1 AFKASQSPFEP
12 CGVAMAELACFCYPH
27 LENDSYRFIPFNN
40 LAIKCMLTAKVEK
53 KDQDKFYN
61 SIIYGI
67 APPPQFKKRYNTN
80 DNSRGMNYETAMFNK
95 VAVLICEALNSI
107 KVTQSDVASV
117 LSRVV
122 SVRHLENLVL
132 RRENHQDVLFH
143 SKELLLKS
151 VLIAIGHS
159 KEIETTATAEGG
171 EIVFQNAAFTMWK
184 LTYLEHKLM
193 PILDQNFIE
202 YKITVNEDK
211 PISESHVKELIA
223 ELRWQYNKFAVITHG
238 KGHYRVVKY
247 SSVANHAD
255 RVYATFK
262 SNNKNGG
269 PLEFNL
275 LDQRI
280 IWQNWYAFTSSMKQ
294 GNTLDVCKKLLFQ
307 KMKRESNPF
316 KGLSTDRKMDEV
328 SQVGI

>member
-1 AFKASQSPFEP
+1 
-12 CGVAMAELACFCYPH
+12 MAELACFCYPH
-27 LENDSYRFIPFNN
+27 LENDSYKFIPFNN

-80 DNSRGMNYETAMFNK
+80 DNSRGMNYETAMPNK

-132 RRENHQDVLFH
+132 RRENHQDVPFH

-151 VLIAIGHS
+151 VLIAIGYS

-171 EIVFQNAAFTMWK
+171 EIVFQNVAFTMWK
-184 LTYLEHKLM
+184 LTYLEHKFL

-255 RVYATFK
+255 RVPATFK

-280 IWQNWYAFTSSMKQ
+280 IWQNWYAFPSSMKQ

>member
-1 AFKASQSPFEP
+1 
-12 CGVAMAELACFCYPH
+12 
-27 LENDSYRFIPFNN
+27 
-40 LAIKCMLTAKVEK
+40 MLTAKVDK

-80 DNSRGMNYETAMFNK
+80 DNSRGMNYETPMFNK
-95 VAVLICEALNSI
+95 VAMLICEALNSV

-171 EIVFQNAAFTMWK
+171 EIVFQNAAFTMWR

-262 SNNKNGG
+262 SNNKNGNM
-269 PLEFNL
+269 LEFNL

-294 GNTLDVCKKLLFQ
+294 GNALDVCKRLLFQ
-307 KMKRESNPF
+307 KMKRESNLF

>member
-1 AFKASQSPFEP
+1 
-12 CGVAMAELACFCYPH
+12 MAELACFCYPQ
-27 LENDSYRFIPFNN
+27 LENDSYKFVPFNS
-40 LAIKCMLTAKVEK
+40 LAIKCMLAAKVER
-53 KDQDKFYN
+53 KDMDKFYN
-61 SIIYGI
+61 SIVYGI

-80 DNSRGMNYETAMFNK
+80 DNSRGMNYESSMFTK
-95 VAVLICEALNSI
+95 VAMLICEALDSLKI
-107 KVTQSDVASV
+107 TQSTVSSV

-132 RRENHQDVLFH
+132 RKENKQDVLFH
-143 SKELLLKS
+143 SKELLIKS
-151 VLIAIGHS
+151 TLIAIGQS

-184 LTYLEHKLM
+184 LTYLTHELM
-193 PILDQNFIE
+193 PILDQNFVE
-202 YKITVNEDK
+202 YKITVNDIK
-211 PISESHVKELIA
+211 PVAESHVKELVA
-223 ELRWQYNKFAVITHG
+223 ELRWQYNKFAAITHG

-262 SNNKNGG
+262 SNVKTGTVN
-269 PLEFNL
+269 EFEL

-280 IWQNWYAFTSSMKQ
+280 IWQNWYAFASSMKQ

-307 KMKRESNPF
+307 KMRQEKNHF
-316 KGLSTDRKMDEV
+316 KGLSTERKMDEV
-328 SQVGI
+328 SQIGI

>member
-1 AFKASQSPFEP
+1 
-12 CGVAMAELACFCYPH
+12 
-27 LENDSYRFIPFNN
+27 
-40 LAIKCMLTAKVEK
+40 MLTAKVEK

-61 SIIYGI
+61 SIVYGI

-328 SQVGI
+328 SQIGI

>member
-1 AFKASQSPFEP
+1 
-12 CGVAMAELACFCYPH
+12 MAELACFCYPN
-27 LENDSYRFIPFNN
+27 LENDSYKFNPFNN
-40 LAIKCMLTAKVEK
+40 FAIKCMWKPKVEK
-53 KDQDKFYN
+53 KDQDKFNN

-67 APPPQFKKRYNTN
+67 APTQQFKKRYNTN

-223 ELRWQYNKFAVITHG
+223 ELRWQYNKFAIITHG

-280 IWQNWYAFTSSMKQ
+280 KGQNWYAFTSSMKQ

-328 SQVGI
+328 SQVEI

>member
-1 AFKASQSPFEP
+1 
-12 CGVAMAELACFCYPH
+12 
-27 LENDSYRFIPFNN
+27 
-40 LAIKCMLTAKVEK
+40 MLTAKVEK

-269 PLEFNL
+269 SLEFNL

>member
-1 AFKASQSPFEP
+1 
-12 CGVAMAELACFCYPH
+12 
-27 LENDSYRFIPFNN
+27 
-40 LAIKCMLTAKVEK
+40 
-53 KDQDKFYN
+53 
-61 SIIYGI
+61 
-67 APPPQFKKRYNTN
+67 
-80 DNSRGMNYETAMFNK
+80 MNYETAMFNK

-107 KVTQSDVASV
+107 KVTQSDIASV

-159 KEIETTATAEGG
+159 KDIETTATAEGG

-269 PLEFNL
+269 SLEFNL

>member
-1 AFKASQSPFEP
+1 
-12 CGVAMAELACFCYPH
+12 MNDTACFCYPH
-27 LENDSYRFIPFNN
+27 LENDSYKFIPFNN

-95 VAVLICEALNSI
+95 VAMLICEALNSI

-193 PILDQNFIE
+193 PIPDQNFIE

-238 KGHYRVVKY
+238 KGHYRVIKY

-262 SNNKNGG
+262 SNNKNGS

-307 KMKRESNPF
+307 KIKRESNPF

>member
-1 AFKASQSPFEP
+1 
-12 CGVAMAELACFCYPH
+12 MAELACFCYPH
-27 LENDSYRFIPFNN
+27 LENDSYKFIPFNS

-80 DNSRGMNYETAMFNK
+80 DNSRGMNYETDMFKK
-95 VAVLICEALNSI
+95 VATLICEALNSV
-107 KVTQSDVASV
+107 KVTQSDVANV

-122 SVRHLENLVL
+122 SVRHLENLVI
-132 RRENHQDVLFH
+132 RKENYQDVLFH
-143 SKELLLKS
+143 SKELLIKS
-151 VLIAIGHS
+151 VLIAIGHI

-171 EIVFQNAAFTMWK
+171 EIVFQNAAFTMWR
-184 LTYLEHKLM
+184 LTYLEHQLM
-193 PILDQNFIE
+193 PILDQNFVE
-202 YKITVNEDK
+202 YKVTLNEDK
-211 PISESHVKELIA
+211 PISESHVKELVA
-223 ELRWQYNKFAVITHG
+223 ELRWQYNKFAAITHG
-238 KGHYRVVKY
+238 KGHYRIVKY

-262 SNNKNGG
+262 SNSKNSM
-269 PLEFNL
+269 LSEFNL

-294 GNTLDVCKKLLFQ
+294 GNSLDVCKKLLFQ
-307 KMKRESNPF
+307 KMKQDKSSF

-328 SQVGI
+328 SQVGV

>member
-1 AFKASQSPFEP
+1 
-12 CGVAMAELACFCYPH
+12 
-27 LENDSYRFIPFNN
+27 
-40 LAIKCMLTAKVEK
+40 MLTAKVEK

-80 DNSRGMNYETAMFNK
+80 DNSRGMNYENAMFNK
-95 VAVLICEALNSI
+95 VAMLICEALNSI

-211 PISESHVKELIA
+211 PVSESHVKELIA

-269 PLEFNL
+269 LLEFNL

>member
-1 AFKASQSPFEP
+1 
-12 CGVAMAELACFCYPH
+12 MTELACFCYR
-27 LENDSYRFIPFNN
+27 LENDSYKFIPFNN
-40 LAIKCMLTAKVEK
+40 FAIKCMWTAKVEK

-223 ELRWQYNKFAVITHG
+223 ELRWQYNKFAIITHG

-307 KMKRESNPF
+307 KMKRESYPF
-316 KGLSTDRKMDEV
+316 NRLSTDRKMDEV
-328 SQVGI
+328 SQVEI

>member
-1 AFKASQSPFEP
+1 
-12 CGVAMAELACFCYPH
+12 MAELACFCYPH
-27 LENDSYRFIPFNN
+27 LENDSYKFIPFNN

-159 KEIETTATAEGG
+159 KEIETTPTAEGG
-171 EIVFQNAAFTMWK
+171 EIVFQNTAFTMWK

-280 IWQNWYAFTSSMKQ
+280 IWQNWLRIYVLNETRY
-294 GNTLDVCKKLLFQ
+294 TLDVCKKLLFQ
-307 KMKRESNPF
+307 KSKRESNPF
-316 KGLSTDRKMDEV
+316 KGLSTDRKMDEI

>member
-1 AFKASQSPFEP
+1 
-12 CGVAMAELACFCYPH
+12 MAEVVCICYPN
-27 LENDSYRFIPFNN
+27 LENDSYKFIPFNN

-67 APPPQFKKRYNTN
+67 APPPQFRKRYNTN

-95 VAVLICEALNSI
+95 VAMLICEALNSI

-117 LSRVV
+117 LSRVI

-238 KGHYRVVKY
+238 KGHYRVIKY

-262 SNNKNGG
+262 SNNKNGS

-307 KMKRESNPF
+307 KIKRESNPF

>member
-1 AFKASQSPFEP
+1 
-12 CGVAMAELACFCYPH
+12 MAELACLCYPH
-27 LENDSYRFIPFNN
+27 LESDTYRFIPFNS
-40 LAIKCMLTAKVEK
+40 LAIKCMLTAKVDK

-80 DNSRGMNYETAMFNK
+80 DNSRGMNYETPMFNK
-95 VAVLICEALNSI
+95 VAVLICEALISI
-107 KVTQSDVASV
+107 RVTHSDVASV
-117 LSRVV
+117 LSKVI

-143 SKELLLKS
+143 SKELLLRS

-171 EIVFQNAAFTMWK
+171 EVVFQNAAFTMWK
-184 LTYLEHKLM
+184 LTYLEHRLM

-211 PISESHVKELIA
+211 PISESHVRELIA

-238 KGHYRVVKY
+238 KGHYRVIKY

-262 SNNKNGG
+262 SNNKNGNVIE
-269 PLEFNL
+269 LNL

-294 GNTLDVCKKLLFQ
+294 GNTLEICKKLLFQ

-328 SQVGI
+328 SQIGI

>member
-1 AFKASQSPFEP
+1 
-12 CGVAMAELACFCYPH
+12 MAELACFCYPQ
-27 LENDSYRFIPFNN
+27 LENDSYKFIPFNN

-80 DNSRGMNYETAMFNK
+80 DNSRGMNYENAMFNK
-95 VAVLICEALNSI
+95 VAMLICEALNSI

-211 PISESHVKELIA
+211 PVSESHVKELIA

-269 PLEFNL
+269 LLEFNL

>member
-1 AFKASQSPFEP
+1 
-12 CGVAMAELACFCYPH
+12 MAELACFCYPH
-27 LENDSYRFIPFNN
+27 LENDSYRFIPFNS
-40 LAIKCMLTAKVEK
+40 LAIKCMLTAKVDK

-80 DNSRGMNYETAMFNK
+80 DNSRGMNCETPMFNK

-117 LSRVV
+117 LSKVI
-122 SVRHLENLVL
+122 SVRRLENLVL

-143 SKELLLKS
+143 SKELLLRS

-171 EIVFQNAAFTMWK
+171 EVVFQNAAFTMWK
-184 LTYLEHKLM
+184 LTYLEHRLM

-211 PISESHVKELIA
+211 PISESHVRELIA

-262 SNNKNGG
+262 SNNKNGNVI
-269 PLEFNL
+269 EFNL

-294 GNTLDVCKKLLFQ
+294 GNTLEICKKLLFQ

-328 SQVGI
+328 SQIGI

>member
-1 AFKASQSPFEP
+1 
-12 CGVAMAELACFCYPH
+12 MAELACFCYPH
-27 LENDSYRFIPFNN
+27 LENDSYRFIPFNS
-40 LAIKCMLTAKVEK
+40 LAIKCMLTAKVDK

-80 DNSRGMNYETAMFNK
+80 DNSRGMNYETPMFNK

-107 KVTQSDVASV
+107 KVTQSDVANV
-117 LSRVV
+117 LSKVV

-202 YKITVNEDK
+202 YKITMNEDR
-211 PISESHVKELIA
+211 PISESYVKELIA

-262 SNNKNGG
+262 SNNKNGNMM
-269 PLEFNL
+269 EFNL

-294 GNTLDVCKKLLFQ
+294 GNALDICKKLLFQ

-328 SQVGI
+328 SQIGI

>member
-1 AFKASQSPFEP
+1 
-12 CGVAMAELACFCYPH
+12 MAELACFCYPH
-27 LENDSYRFIPFNN
+27 LENDSYKFIPFNS
-40 LAIKCMLTAKVEK
+40 LAIKCMLTAKVDK

-67 APPPQFKKRYNTN
+67 APPTQFKKRYNTS
-80 DNSRGMNYETAMFNK
+80 DNSRGMNYETPMFNK
-95 VAVLICEALNSI
+95 VAALICEALNSI
-107 KVTQSDVASV
+107 KVTQSNIASV
-117 LSRVV
+117 LSKVV

-132 RRENHQDVLFH
+132 RKENHQDVLFH

-262 SNNKNGG
+262 SINKSGSMM
-269 PLEFNL
+269 EFNL

-294 GNTLDVCKKLLFQ
+294 GNTLEICKKLLFQ
-307 KMKRESNPF
+307 KMKRESNSF

-328 SQVGI
+328 SQIGI

>member
-1 AFKASQSPFEP
+1 
-12 CGVAMAELACFCYPH
+12 MAELACFCYPH
-27 LENDSYRFIPFNN
+27 LENDSYKFIPFNN
-40 LAIKCMLTAKVEK
+40 LAIKRKVTAKVEK

-223 ELRWQYNKFAVITHG
+223 ELRWQYNKFAIITHG

-280 IWQNWYAFTSSMKQ
+280 IWQNWYAFTSPMKQ

-316 KGLSTDRKMDEV
+316 NVLSTDRKMDEV
-328 SQVGI
+328 SQVEI

>member
-1 AFKASQSPFEP
+1 
-12 CGVAMAELACFCYPH
+12 MAELACFCYPH
-27 LENDSYRFIPFNN
+27 LENDSYKFIPFNN

-107 KVTQSDVASV
+107 KVTQSDVANV
-117 LSRVV
+117 LSSLV

-151 VLIAIGHS
+151 VLIAIDHS

-184 LTYLEHKLM
+184 LAYLEHKLM
-193 PILDQNFIE
+193 PPLDQNFIE

-223 ELRWQYNKFAVITHG
+223 ELRWQYNKFAVITHA

-255 RVYATFK
+255 RVYATFQ

-316 KGLSTDRKMDEV
+316 KGLSTDRKIDEV

>member
-1 AFKASQSPFEP
+1 
-12 CGVAMAELACFCYPH
+12 MAELASFGYPD

-80 DNSRGMNYETAMFNK
+80 DNSRGMNYENAMFNK
-95 VAVLICEALNSI
+95 VAMLICEALNSI

-307 KMKRESNPF
+307 KMKRESNLF

>member
-1 AFKASQSPFEP
+1 
-12 CGVAMAELACFCYPH
+12 
-27 LENDSYRFIPFNN
+27 
-40 LAIKCMLTAKVEK
+40 MLTAKVEK
-53 KDQDKFYN
+53 KNQDKFYN

-262 SNNKNGG
+262 SNTKNGG
-269 PLEFNL
+269 SLEFNL

>member
-1 AFKASQSPFEP
+1 
-12 CGVAMAELACFCYPH
+12 MAELACFCYPH
-27 LENDSYRFIPFNN
+27 LENDSYKFIPFNN
-40 LAIKCMLTAKVEK
+40 LAIKAMLTAKVDK
-53 KDQDKFYN
+53 KDMDKFYD

-80 DNSRGMNYETAMFNK
+80 DNSRGMNFETIMFTK
-95 VAVLICEALNSI
+95 VAMLICEALNSL
-107 KVTQSDVASV
+107 KVTQANVSNV

-122 SVRHLENLVL
+122 SIRHLENLVI
-132 RRENHQDVLFH
+132 RKENPQDILFH
-143 SKELLLKS
+143 SKDLLLKS
-151 VLIAIGHS
+151 TLIAIGQS
-159 KEIETTATAEGG
+159 KEIETTITAEGG

-184 LTYLEHKLM
+184 LTYLEHQLM

-202 YKITVNEDK
+202 YKVTLNEDK
-211 PISESHVKELIA
+211 PISDVHVKELVA

-238 KGHYRVVKY
+238 KGHYRIVKY

-262 SNNKNGG
+262 SNVKTGVNND
-269 PLEFNL
+269 FNL

-280 IWQNWYAFTSSMKQ
+280 IWQNWYAFTSTMKQ
-294 GNTLDVCKKLLFQ
+294 GNTLDVCKRLLFQ
-307 KMKRESNPF
+307 KMKPEKNPF

-328 SQVGI
+328 SQVGV

>member
-27 LENDSYRFIPFNN
+27 LENDSYKFIPFNN

-80 DNSRGMNYETAMFNK
+80 DNSRGMNYENAMFNK
-95 VAVLICEALNSI
+95 VAMLICEALNSI

-294 GNTLDVCKKLLFQ
+294 GNNLDVCKKLLFK

>member
-1 AFKASQSPFEP
+1 
-12 CGVAMAELACFCYPH
+12 MAELACFCYPH
-27 LENDSYRFIPFNN
+27 LENDSYKFIPFNN

-117 LSRVV
+117 LSRIV

-202 YKITVNEDK
+202 YKITLNEDK

-280 IWQNWYAFTSSMKQ
+280 IWQNWYAFTS
-294 GNTLDVCKKLLFQ
+294 
-307 KMKRESNPF
+307 
-316 KGLSTDRKMDEV
+316 
-328 SQVGI
+328 

>member
-1 AFKASQSPFEP
+1 
-12 CGVAMAELACFCYPH
+12 MAELACFCYPH
-27 LENDSYRFIPFNN
+27 LENDSYKFIPFNN
-40 LAIKCMLTAKVEK
+40 LAITCMLTAKVEK

-67 APPPQFKKRYNTN
+67 APPPQFRKRYNTN

-159 KEIETTATAEGG
+159 KEIETTATAEAG

-255 RVYATFK
+255 RVYATFR

-280 IWQNWYAFTSSMKQ
+280 IWQNSYAFTSSMKQ
-294 GNTLDVCKKLLFQ
+294 GNALDVCKKLLFQ

>member
-1 AFKASQSPFEP
+1 
-12 CGVAMAELACFCYPH
+12 MAELACFCYPH
-27 LENDSYRFIPFNN
+27 LENDSYKFIPFNN

-80 DNSRGMNYETAMFNK
+80 DNSRGMNPETAMFNK

-107 KVTQSDVASV
+107 KVTQSDVANV
-117 LSRVV
+117 LSSLA

-151 VLIAIGHS
+151 VLIAIDHS

-184 LTYLEHKLM
+184 LAYLEHKLM
-193 PILDQNFIE
+193 PPLDQNFIE

-223 ELRWQYNKFAVITHG
+223 ELRWQYNKFAVITHA

-255 RVYATFK
+255 RVYATFQ

-280 IWQNWYAFTSSMKQ
+280 IWQTWYAFTSSMKQ

-316 KGLSTDRKMDEV
+316 KGLSTDRKIDEV

>member
-1 AFKASQSPFEP
+1 LLPAALF
-12 CGVAMAELACFCYPH
+12 PH
-27 LENDSYRFIPFNN
+27 LENDSYKFIPFNS
-40 LAIKCMLTAKVEK
+40 LAIKCMLTAKVDK
-53 KDQDKFYN
+53 RDMDKFYN

-80 DNSRGMNYETAMFNK
+80 DNSRGMNFETSMFTK
-95 VAVLICEALNSI
+95 VAMLICEALNSLKI
-107 KVTQSDVASV
+107 TQADVANV
-117 LSRVV
+117 LSHVV

-143 SKELLLKS
+143 SKDLLIKS
-151 VLIAIGHS
+151 VLIAIGQS

-171 EIVFQNAAFTMWK
+171 EVVFQNTAFTMWK
-184 LTYLEHKLM
+184 LTYLDHQLM

-202 YKITVNEDK
+202 YKVTVNEDK
-211 PISESHVKELIA
+211 PISDVHIKELVA

-262 SNNKNGG
+262 SNNKSGISSD
-269 PLEFNL
+269 FNL

-307 KMKRESNPF
+307 KMKQEKNQFR
-316 KGLSTDRKMDEV
+316 GLSLIEDMDE
-328 SQVGI
+328 

>member
-1 AFKASQSPFEP
+1 MLPGLSS
-12 CGVAMAELACFCYPH
+12 YPH
-27 LENDSYRFIPFNN
+27 RQATKRTTPFNS
-40 LAIKCMLTAKVEK
+40 LAIKCMLVAKVDK
-53 KDQDKFYN
+53 KDMDKFYN
-61 SIIYGI
+61 SIIYSI
-67 APPPQFKKRYNTN
+67 APPPQFRKRYNTS
-80 DNSRGMNYETAMFNK
+80 DNSRGMNFETEMFKK
-95 VAVLICEALNSI
+95 VALLICEALNSLKI
-107 KVTQSDVASV
+107 TQADVSSV

-132 RRENHQDVLFH
+132 RRENYQDVLFH
-143 SKELLLKS
+143 SKDLLIKS
-151 VLIAIGHS
+151 VLIAIGQS

-171 EIVFQNAAFTMWK
+171 EVVFQNAAFTMWK
-184 LTYLEHKLM
+184 LTYLDHQLM

-202 YKITVNEDK
+202 YKITINEDK
-211 PISESHVKELIA
+211 PISDVHVKELVA

-247 SSVANHAD
+247 SAVANHAD

-262 SNNKNGG
+262 NNNKLGIHTD
-269 PLEFNL
+269 FNL
-275 LDQRI
+275 LDQRV

-307 KMKRESNPF
+307 KMKQEKNPF

-328 SQVGI
+328 SQVGM

>member
-1 AFKASQSPFEP
+1 
-12 CGVAMAELACFCYPH
+12 MAELACFCYPH
-27 LENDSYRFIPFNN
+27 LENDSYKFIPFNS
-40 LAIKCMLTAKVEK
+40 LAIKCMLTAKVDK
-53 KDQDKFYN
+53 KDLDKFYN

-67 APPPQFKKRYNTN
+67 APPPQFRKRYNTN
-80 DNSRGMNYETAMFNK
+80 DNSRGMNFETQMFTK
-95 VAVLICEALNSI
+95 VAMLVCEALNSLKI
-107 KVTQSDVASV
+107 TQTDVANV

-122 SVRHLENLVL
+122 SVRHIENLVL
-132 RRENHQDVLFH
+132 RKENPQDILFH
-143 SKELLLKS
+143 SKDLLIKS
-151 VLIAIGHS
+151 VLIAIGQS

-171 EIVFQNAAFTMWK
+171 EIVFQNTAFTMWK
-184 LTYLEHKLM
+184 LTYLDHQLM

-202 YKITVNEDK
+202 YKVTLNEDK
-211 PISESHVKELIA
+211 PISDEHVKELVA

-262 SNNKNGG
+262 NNNKSGISSD
-269 PLEFNL
+269 FNL

-294 GNTLDVCKKLLFQ
+294 GNTLDVCKRLLFQ
-307 KMKRESNPF
+307 KMKQEKNPF
-316 KGLSTDRKMDEV
+316 RGLSTDRKMDEV
-328 SQVGI
+328 SQVGV

>member
-1 AFKASQSPFEP
+1 
-12 CGVAMAELACFCYPH
+12 
-27 LENDSYRFIPFNN
+27 
-40 LAIKCMLTAKVEK
+40 MLTAKVEK

-80 DNSRGMNYETAMFNK
+80 DNSRGMNYETTMFNK
-95 VAVLICEALNSI
+95 VAVLICETLNSI

-171 EIVFQNAAFTMWK
+171 EIVFQNVAFTMWK

>member
-1 AFKASQSPFEP
+1 
-12 CGVAMAELACFCYPH
+12 MAELACFRYPH
-27 LENDSYRFIPFNN
+27 LENDSYQFIPFNN
-40 LAIKCMLTAKVEK
+40 SAIKRTLTAKVEK

-95 VAVLICEALNSI
+95 VAMLICEALNSI

-159 KEIETTATAEGG
+159 KEIETTVTAEGG
-171 EIVFQNAAFTMWK
+171 DIVFQNAAFTMWK

-262 SNNKNGG
+262 SNNKSGG

-280 IWQNWYAFTSSMKQ
+280 IWQNWYAFTSSMKR

-307 KMKRESNPF
+307 KMKRESDRL
-316 KGLSTDRKMDEV
+316 KGLSTDRRMEEV

>member
-1 AFKASQSPFEP
+1 
-12 CGVAMAELACFCYPH
+12 MAELACFCYPH
-27 LENDSYRFIPFNN
+27 LENDSYKFIPFNN

-80 DNSRGMNYETAMFNK
+80 DNSRGMNPETAMFNK
-95 VAVLICEALNSI
+95 VAVLLCEALNSI
-107 KVTQSDVASV
+107 KVTQSDVANV
-117 LSRVV
+117 LSSLA

-151 VLIAIGHS
+151 VLIAIDHS
-159 KEIETTATAEGG
+159 KEIETTATPEGG

-184 LTYLEHKLM
+184 LAYLEHKLM
-193 PILDQNFIE
+193 PPLDQNFIE

-223 ELRWQYNKFAVITHG
+223 ELRWQYNKFAVITPA

-255 RVYATFK
+255 RVYATFQ

-280 IWQNWYAFTSSMKQ
+280 IWHPWYAFTSSMKQ

-316 KGLSTDRKMDEV
+316 KGLSTDRKIDEV
-328 SQVGI
+328 SQAGI

>member
-1 AFKASQSPFEP
+1 
-12 CGVAMAELACFCYPH
+12 MAELACFCYPH
-27 LENDSYRFIPFNN
+27 LENDSYRFIPFNS
-40 LAIKCMLTAKVEK
+40 LAIKCMLTAKVDK

-67 APPPQFKKRYNTN
+67 APPPQFKKRYNTS
-80 DNSRGMNYETAMFNK
+80 DNSRGMNYETSMFNK
-95 VAVLICEALNSI
+95 EALLICEALNSI

-117 LSRVV
+117 LARVV

-143 SKELLLKS
+143 SKELLMKS
-151 VLIAIGHS
+151 VLIVIGHL
-159 KEIETTATAEGG
+159 KEIETTATDEGG

-184 LTYLEHKLM
+184 LTYLEHKLI

-211 PISESHVKELIA
+211 PISELHVKELIA

-262 SNNKNGG
+262 SNNKNGVNI
-269 PLEFNL
+269 EFNL

-294 GNTLDVCKKLLFQ
+294 GNTLDVCKRLLFQ
-307 KMKRESNPF
+307 KMKQEKNPF